1 MNALVPFLVF
11 CQALG
16 ASVGAFT
23 AVWSEIAYIRAMRDG
38 HIDTAER
45 AHMNV
50 IARGLRFGMLLL
62 LLASLALVIADYYL
76 RVSVQPALSPDYW
89 TSTLLALLIIYSA
102 WALSLRRLSFAFGS
116 AIVFTAWWFLAFLTI
131 GQLPVLSFGSAV
143 AVLVVATVVF
153 YAILQYGRML
163 VLGSTSRHHL
173 HK

>member
-16 ASVGAFT
+16 ASIGAFT

-50 IARGLRFGMLLL
+50 IARGLRFGMMLL
-62 LLASLALVIADYYL
+62 LLASLALVVLDYYL
-76 RVSVQPALSPDYW
+76 RVSLQPALSASYW
-89 TSTLLALLIIYSA
+89 TSTMLALLIIYIA
-102 WALSLRRLSFAFGS
+102 WALSSRRVSFAIGS
-116 AIVFTAWWFLAFLTI
+116 AVIFTAWWFLAFLTI

-143 AVLVVATVVF
+143 AVFIVATAVF
-153 YAILQYGRML
+153 YGLLQYGRML
-163 VLGSTSRHHL
+163 VLR
-173 HK
+173 K